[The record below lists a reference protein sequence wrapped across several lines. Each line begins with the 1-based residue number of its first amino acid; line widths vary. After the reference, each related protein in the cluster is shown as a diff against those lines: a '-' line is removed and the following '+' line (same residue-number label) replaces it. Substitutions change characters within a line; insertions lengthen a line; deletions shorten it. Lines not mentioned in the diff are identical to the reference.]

1 MDLAV
6 YINELL
12 GLEGEVNVPGI
23 GHFTQVRVNGYYNEQ
38 ENKFY
43 PPTHEVNFDPQSKED
58 EELAKYIANKKNI
71 SLASSKYFID
81 KYVAGLKQQLTS
93 EKADLP
99 GLGYLYTHGS
109 TLAFNADHTSKIS
122 DPAFYGLPPVNID
135 QPEKKPDV
143 VYTPPVKEEVN
154 PVEETIPVIPVE
166 ETLVKHVEDIPAVP
180 IEDTPVKPV
189 EDIPAVPVED
199 PHPPVQA
206 VPQETIVPIP
216 TVEETPV
223 YEEPEY
229 AADEEEDPGRR
240 NTWIAILLIAIIAL
254 LALLGLY
261 KYKPA
266 WFDKSDEKPQTFVAV
281 SADTAKKSSD
291 TDTLAKTDSKP
302 AAAAVTAPQQTIN
315 APVDTFATLRY
326 EILGGAFKTLSQATE
341 VIKNYQKLGLQP
353 RLLKHAPGN
362 YYKIT
367 LGTYFNKE
375 EAQKA
380 ADSILTATK
389 INKNTIYLQPY
400 LPKK

>member
-6 YINELL
+6 YISELL

-23 GHFTQVRVNGYYNEQ
+23 GHFAQVRVNGYYNEH

-43 PPTHEVNFDPQSKED
+43 PPTHEVNFDPQSKDD
-58 EELAKYIANKKNI
+58 EGLAKYIANKKNI

-81 KYVAGLKQQLTS
+81 KYVAGLKQQLASGKT
-93 EKADLP
+93 DLP
-99 GLGYLYTHGS
+99 GLGYLYTNGPV
-109 TLAFNADHTSKIS
+109 LAFNADYTSKTS

-143 VYTPPVKEEVN
+143 VYTPPVKEEVKPIEEPPLVT
-154 PVEETIPVIPVE
+154 PVEDAPVVPV
-166 ETLVKHVEDIPAVP
+166 
-180 IEDTPVKPV
+180 EDTPV
-189 EDIPAVPVED
+189 
-199 PHPPVQA
+199 HP
-206 VPQETIVPIP
+206 VPQETPVPEP

-223 YEEPEY
+223 YEEPGY
-229 AADEEEDPGRR
+229 AADEQEDPGRR

-281 SADTAKKSSD
+281 NADTTKKLSD
-291 TDTLAKTDSKP
+291 IDTLAK
-302 AAAAVTAPQQTIN
+302 AAVTAPQQTIN
-315 APVDTFATLRY
+315 APVDTLATLRY

-367 LGTYFNKE
+367 LGTYFNKD